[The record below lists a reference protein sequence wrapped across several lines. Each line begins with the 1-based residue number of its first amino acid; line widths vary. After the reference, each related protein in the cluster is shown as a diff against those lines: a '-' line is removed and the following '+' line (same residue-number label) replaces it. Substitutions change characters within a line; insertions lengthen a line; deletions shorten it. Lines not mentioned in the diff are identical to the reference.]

1 MSVKI
6 KFESGLSKEEKY
18 IDIVPRIISLIEDE
32 KDFIANVSNITS
44 ALKFSF
50 NDFLW
55 VGFYFKDGD
64 ELVLGPFQGKPAC
77 TRFVVG
83 KGVCGTAAL
92 RKETIIVED
101 VNMFPGHIFCD
112 SDSKSEIV
120 IPVLKDGE
128 LKAVLDI
135 DSGEYG
141 SFDNTDKKHLE
152 DLIFR
157 ISKIF

>member
-6 KFESGLSKEEKY
+6 EFESGLSKEEKY
-18 IDIVPRIISLIEDE
+18 IELVPRIISLIDDE
-32 KDFIANVSNITS
+32 KDFIANISNITS

-77 TRFVVG
+77 TRIVVG

-101 VNMFPGHIFCD
+101 VNKFPGHIFCD

-120 IPVLKDGE
+120 IPVIKDGE

-141 SFDNTDKKHLE
+141 FFDNTDKKHLE
-152 DLIFR
+152 DLILR